1 MIRLENFRRYVP
13 RNALDLLIELR
24 KASLE
29 FDSVVKN
36 LRVTEQ
42 AIEFDLYVLHEES
55 KRKTLQKLE
64 LDFGKKIGEKDLAVE
79 TPFVDKQSILQ
90 ESVKLFNEQRY
101 WECHET
107 LEQVWRREAR
117 GPEKDVE
124 QGIILAASALVHF
137 QRNEDLICLG
147 MIPRTIE
154 KLDSWKDPKYNMI
167 DIGRLKED
175 LKHIYETKEI
185 RPFKIHGL

>member
-1 MIRLENFRRYVP
+1 MIRLENSRHYVP
-13 RNALDLLIELR
+13 KNALDLLIELR

-36 LRVTEQ
+36 LRITEQ
-42 AIEFDLYVLHEES
+42 AIEFDLYVFHEES
-55 KRKTLQKLE
+55 KRKTIQKLE
-64 LDFGKKIGEKDLAVE
+64 FDFGKKIGEKDLSVE
-79 TPFVDKQSILQ
+79 TPIVDKQLILQ

-107 LEQVWRREAR
+107 LEQIWRREER

-137 QRNEDLICLG
+137 QKNENSICLG

-154 KLDSWKDPKYNMI
+154 KLNSWKDPKYNMI
-167 DIGRLKED
+167 DIDRLKED
-175 LKHIYETKEI
+175 LKRIYESKEI
-185 RPFKIHGL
+185 RPFKIQGL